1 LNRTRPGA
9 HIYLVGDNVESARL
23 MGVNVGRIKMM
34 TFAIVGVVAAFAGL
48 IVSLEVLYFG
58 RRWAKATC

>member
-1 LNRTRPGA
+1 
-9 HIYLVGDNVESARL
+9 